1 VENISLPTRGEY
13 QPSKVWRISAF
24 RSVENI
30 SLPTRGEY
38 QPSKV
43 WRISAFQSVENIS
56 LPTLGEYHPAKVQR
70 ISACRRGENISLPR
84 RWLKIAFPAFN
95 EQPAKDIISEPIKDC
110 REMEQVVKVRQIKA
124 FRLNG

>member
-1 VENISLPTRGEY
+1 VENISLPKCGEY
-13 QPSKVWRISAF
+13 QPPKVWRISAF
-24 RSVENI
+24 QSVEGI
-30 SLPTRGEY
+30 SLPM
-38 QPSKV
+38 
-43 WRISAFQSVENIS
+43 WRISANQSVENIS